1 MIAKDV
7 KNSSDLMKSNK
18 KQNITTNT
26 VQESINMNNKIISIQ
41 PSHSMMLSVL
51 FFVLGMLLVM
61 SVSHS

>member
-1 MIAKDV
+1 
-7 KNSSDLMKSNK
+7 MKSNK